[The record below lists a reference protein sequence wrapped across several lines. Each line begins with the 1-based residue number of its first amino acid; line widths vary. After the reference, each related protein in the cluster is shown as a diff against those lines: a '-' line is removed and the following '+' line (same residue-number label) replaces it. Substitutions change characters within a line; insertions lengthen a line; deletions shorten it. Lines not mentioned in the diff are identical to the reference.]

1 MDQRQDINIGG
12 VTAYAYARSKG
23 YTGTEAEFAQLMAN
37 IGNTQQEI
45 DAAIDEFVN
54 TIAPG
59 AVQAVETAQTSAL
72 EAIGASKTDVLD
84 AINTSKGS
92 AVAAVNSAGDTQ
104 KAAVDA
110 EGQRVIGSIPADYTE
125 LIGEVDDLKSAITDL
140 QENTTVGLFGA
151 KWDRLTNRLT
161 RLLGAKDIT
170 TDTTNF
176 CHKGTINA
184 NYNNP
189 FDEIYPWSEMYQC
202 DVDLTK
208 YRSGNYTLKECITAV
223 YGDPD
228 FTYIG
233 SSTNFVGRY
242 RPEFWY
248 KSEEDEDGNVY
259 YYVSQIER
267 AGYKHAEEAIDGIS
281 FAIDNGANGVTAGAG
296 IPLANIAV
304 SQIHARA
311 KASGFTLQDINDI
324 DALDILYLVEYANWN
339 SQQELGD
346 GCASCYRENDADAI
360 SNVVVGNGKTTF
372 DITDSAMSSYMQVGA
387 QFDIGATSGAV
398 TYRGLLK
405 TYTVNGSTYTVT
417 LDRELAVT
425 NGMIASIHGFSA
437 CEFDLTGESI
447 GNASGYL
454 GANGKA
460 NAWYRGGI
468 LYANRYQYVLGIYRQ
483 QNTNHLWICPDG
495 VDPDDYDALNTS
507 VHQDTGIALPD
518 LARGAWV
525 TVGGNAQRIPGLAAF
540 MATGESSGNSSSP
553 VGDQQYVPLITT
565 GNTILLFGC
574 GASVGWYC
582 GVLGGRWDYGAG
594 SSSWFA
600 AGRPILKKSL

>member
-1 MDQRQDINIGG
+1 MSIKGFTVDGQDYQYNYPDLDNIP
-12 VTAYAYARSKG
+12 
-23 YTGTEAEFAQLMAN
+23 
-37 IGNTQQEI
+37 EI
-45 DAAIDEFVN
+45 TPE
-54 TIAPG
+54 
-59 AVQAVETAQTSAL
+59 S
-72 EAIGASKTDVLD
+72 IGAAS
-84 AINTSKGS
+84 
-92 AVAAVNSAGDTQ
+92 Q
-104 KAAVDA
+104 
-110 EGQRVIGSIPADYTE
+110 E
-125 LIGEVDDLKSAITDL
+125 EVDDLKSAITDL

-296 IPLANIAV
+296 IPLTNIAV
-304 SQIHARA
+304 SQIHERA

-360 SNVVVGNGKTTF
+360 SNVVVGNGETTF

-387 QFDIGATSGAV
+387 QVDIGATKGMV

-518 LARGAWV
+518 LARAAWV

-553 VGDQQYVPLITT
+553 VGDQQHVPLITT
-565 GNTILLFGC
+565 DNTILLFGC
-574 GASVGWYC
+574 SASHGWNC
-582 GVLGGRWDYGAG
+582 GVLGGAWHNGAG
-594 SSSWFA
+594 SSYWND